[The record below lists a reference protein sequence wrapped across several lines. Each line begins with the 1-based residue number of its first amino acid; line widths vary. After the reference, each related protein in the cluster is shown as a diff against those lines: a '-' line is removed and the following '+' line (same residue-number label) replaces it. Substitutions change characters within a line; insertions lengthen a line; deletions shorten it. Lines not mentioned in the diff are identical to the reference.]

1 MAQCEGPSVL
11 RRLLLRVSQIGR
23 MRTILLASGTVVIL
37 ASLAISWSAGSSVGR
52 AILIRHGEGAAL
64 EDADDSGATWDDG
77 DGEPARAADSPK
89 ADSDDLAADVVSDDG
104 TVIIDVDGAVITP
117 GVYELPDGSRVQDA
131 IDAAGGLA
139 TDADVARVNRAE
151 RLIDG
156 AKLLIPRVGEQAAD
170 LTAEGQIGVSGSST
184 GAMGTG
190 LVNINQAG
198 ADELDALPGIGPAT
212 AEKIVSDREQNG
224 PFLAIEDLMR
234 VSGIGEKKFEELQGL
249 ICV

>member
-1 MAQCEGPSVL
+1 MAQGDGPSVPG
-11 RRLLLRVSQIGR
+11 RLLFRVSQIGR
-23 MRTILLASGTVVIL
+23 MRAILLASGVAVIL
-37 ASLAISWSAGSSVGR
+37 AGIAISWSAGSSVGR
-52 AILIRHGEGAAL
+52 AVLVRHGEEAAL
-64 EDADDSGATWDDG
+64 EDADDSGTTSDDG
-77 DGEPARAADSPK
+77 EGEPSRAGDSPDP
-89 ADSDDLAADVVSDDG
+89 DSGDSVEYDAADDG
-104 TVIIDVDGAVITP
+104 TVIIDVDGAVIEP
-117 GVYELPDGSRVQDA
+117 GVYELSADGRVQDA

-139 TDADVARVNRAE
+139 SDADVARVNRAE

-170 LTAEGQIGVSGSST
+170 LAEEAQIGVSGASS

-234 VSGIGEKKFEELQGL
+234 VSGIGEKKFAELQDL